1 MNITTESWMDEVP
14 AQFPFKKG
22 DLMELPH
29 GPHLYY
35 FRVMGENEGTPTGI
49 INVGGITN
57 GNIEYNPK

>member
-14 AQFPFKKG
+14 AQFPFKEG

-35 FRVMGENEGTPTGI
+35 FRVIKEEAGVAI
-49 INVGGITN
+49 RIASVGGITN
-57 GNIEYNPK
+57 GNIGYDPK